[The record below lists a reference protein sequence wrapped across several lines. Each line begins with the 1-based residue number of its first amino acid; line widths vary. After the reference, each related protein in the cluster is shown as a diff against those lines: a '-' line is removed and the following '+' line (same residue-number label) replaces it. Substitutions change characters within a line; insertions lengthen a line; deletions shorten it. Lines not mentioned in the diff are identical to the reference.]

1 MQTLSIRQI
10 IDPKD
15 PCLPLLCQWLM
26 DWWGHE
32 EGFTKE
38 KMASYIGHSLCK
50 ERIPQTIVLY
60 LGDTPIGMYQF
71 SMTDIDVRPDLYPW
85 LANVYLDPAYRNRGY
100 GTVLMEHIR
109 NTAREGLPF
118 QELFLYTTH
127 TELYERYGWDFV
139 SEIDTFLEHNR
150 MQRLYR
156 LDLRRNEMV

>member
-50 ERIPQTIVLY
+50 ERIPQTFVLY

-85 LANVYLDPAYRNRGY
+85 LINVFILPEHRGKGYFHTIMASVTEQAAALGLKELYLFTR
-100 GTVLMEHIR
+100 H
-109 NTAREGLPF
+109 EG
-118 QELFLYTTH
+118 
-127 TELYERYGWDFV
+127 LYERFGFV
-139 SEIDTFLEHNR
+139 LKDTFPTFLKEGDI
-150 MQRLYR
+150 QRLYR
-156 LDLRRNEMV
+156 LIL